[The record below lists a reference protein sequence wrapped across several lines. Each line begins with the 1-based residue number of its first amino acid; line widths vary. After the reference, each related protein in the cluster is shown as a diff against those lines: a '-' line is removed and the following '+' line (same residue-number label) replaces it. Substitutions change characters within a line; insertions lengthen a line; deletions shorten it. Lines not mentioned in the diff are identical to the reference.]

1 MDVSEKEAFR
11 LGFLTRCAE
20 EGLHGDALDGRI
32 KAAAEMEK
40 TALTPLLVGG
50 ALLGAGGLGL
60 SALGGSSVGQHFGN
74 AVSGAGALMGIAP
87 AAGLLGGAALGYG
100 AARITEPNVTDD
112 DIKAQELADTYRIY
126 ANRMRANRKARRY
139 RPAN

>member
-1 MDVSEKEAFR
+1 MDVSEKESFR

-20 EGLHGDALDGRI
+20 EGLTGDALDGRI

-40 TALTPLLVGG
+40 TALWPLVYGAGILGLGGYAMHRAGVGG
-50 ALLGAGGLGL
+50 IGKGIDG
-60 SALGGSSVGQHFGN
+60 
-74 AVSGAGALMGIAP
+74 AVSGAGTLMGLAP

-100 AARITEPNVTDD
+100 AARVTEPNVTDD

-126 ANRMRANRKARRY
+126 AQRMRANRKARRY
-139 RPAN
+139 RPAH